1 MSVSAAVEIER
12 RGADVLDELEPLWL
26 TLKNHHAA
34 CTPGQPVHDDAS
46 SWRQRREEYA
56 DWVAEEGA
64 FFLVARSGGRAVG
77 YALVLVH
84 EGSPTWIE
92 PRRFAVVQDLAV
104 ASDQQGRGLG
114 RALLDRVHDESGCDV
129 VELAVLSANEP
140 ALRFYERLGF
150 ERRVETLRRRR
161 Q

>member
-1 MSVSAAVEIER
+1 VSAAVEIER
-12 RGADVLDELEPLWL
+12 RGTDVLDELEPLWL
-26 TLKNHHAA
+26 TLKNHHGA
-34 CTPGQPVHDDAS
+34 CTPGEAVHDDET

-56 DWVAEEGA
+56 DWVAEEGS
-64 FFLVARSGGRAVG
+64 FFLVARAAGRAVG

-84 EGSPTWIE
+84 AGSPTWVE

-104 ASDQQGRGLG
+104 ASDQQGKGVG
-114 RALLDRVHDESGCDV
+114 RALLDRVYDESRCEV
-129 VELAVLSANEP
+129 VELAVLSTNES

-150 ERRVETLRRRR
+150 ERRVETLRRTR

>member
-1 MSVSAAVEIER
+1 VSASVEIER

-26 TLKNHHAA
+26 TLKNHHGA
-34 CTPGQPVHDDAS
+34 CTPDQAVHDDAT
-46 SWRQRREEYA
+46 SWAQRREEYA
-56 DWVAEEGA
+56 HWVAEEGS
-64 FFLVARSGGRAVG
+64 FFLVARAAGRPVG
-77 YALVLVH
+77 YALVILH
-84 EGSPTWIE
+84 AGSPTWIE

-104 ASDQQGRGLG
+104 ASDQQGNGVG
-114 RALLDRVHDESGCDV
+114 RALLDHVHDESGCDV

>member
-1 MSVSAAVEIER
+1 VSAAVEIER
-12 RGADVLDELEPLWL
+12 CGTEAINELEPLWL
-26 TLKNHHAA
+26 TLKNHHGA
-34 CTPGQPVHDDAS
+34 CTPGQPVHDDEAS
-46 SWRQRREEYA
+46 WAQRREEYA
-56 DWVAEEGA
+56 DWIAEEGS
-64 FFLVARSGGRAVG
+64 FFLVARDRGRAVG

-84 EGSPTWIE
+84 AGSPTWIE

-104 ASDQQGRGLG
+104 AADQQGKGVG

-129 VELAVLSANEP
+129 VELAVLSANTS

-150 ERRVETLRRRR
+150 TRRIETLRHTR